1 LKSHY
6 NISKK
11 KIEKNRKKYLFIKMS
26 FYLFIKILS
35 AKMSSVYMP
44 LEASR
49 EPKRLGDTTPFFLR
63 KYQFV
68 VSNVF
73 SKKKK
78 LF

>member
-1 LKSHY
+1 
-6 NISKK
+6 
-11 KIEKNRKKYLFIKMS
+11 MS